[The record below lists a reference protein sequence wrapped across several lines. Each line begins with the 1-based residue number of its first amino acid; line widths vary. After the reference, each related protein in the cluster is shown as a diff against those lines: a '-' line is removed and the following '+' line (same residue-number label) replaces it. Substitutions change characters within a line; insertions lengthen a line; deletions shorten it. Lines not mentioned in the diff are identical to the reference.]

1 MLDDIKKNIEK
12 AGFAEDDALAKAEKV
27 YSAILKE
34 MDDEETEEDMD
45 TLMEYRAIMR
55 NVDTDYDEPD
65 E

>member
-1 MLDDIKKNIEK
+1 MVEDIKRNIEK
-12 AGFAEDDALAKAEKV
+12 AGFSEDDALAKAEKV

-45 TLMEYRAIMR
+45 TLMEYRVIMR
-55 NVDTDYDEPD
+55 NVDTHYDEPD

>member
-1 MLDDIKKNIEK
+1 MVEDIKRNIEK
-12 AGFAEDDALAKAEKV
+12 ASFAEDDALAKAEKV

-55 NVDTDYDEPD
+55 NVDTHYDEPD

>member
-1 MLDDIKKNIEK
+1 MVEDIKRNIEK
-12 AGFAEDDALAKAEKV
+12 AGFSEDDALAKAEKV

-45 TLMEYRAIMR
+45 TLMEYRVIMR

>member
-1 MLDDIKKNIEK
+1 MVEDIKRNIEK
-12 AGFAEDDALAKAEKV
+12 AGFSEDDALAKAEKV